1 MDSMYRGEDIQIR
14 KGTVGRKIAA
24 KSMYATG
31 RKFRPFI
38 WQANVSQRSA
48 HQLSILS
55 QETVFVEGFWFLYF
69 RTLETH
75 IANESET
82 LWRIQPSCCLCY
94 DCMCSAD
101 SSNKLSSNPSNPR
114 DQRPSKLVKAK
125 PRICFS
131 KQKRRSFKGRNLRT
145 WAQNNHKKNTLTG
158 PLLLEM
164 FPIKHNQTSLFQFLF
179 LQRHTTS
186 IHKCSDV
193 LCILCISPRHARS
206 HVSSSPVAATSP
218 GAKSAGHPG
227 PSTSARLPPELR
239 LQRCL
244 VKSVKSSISG

>member
-1 MDSMYRGEDIQIR
+1 
-14 KGTVGRKIAA
+14 
-24 KSMYATG
+24 MYATG

-114 DQRPSKLVKAK
+114 DQRPSKLVKQSQGSASANK
-125 PRICFS
+125 SVARSRVEILGPERKITT
-131 KQKRRSFKGRNLRT
+131 RR
-145 WAQNNHKKNTLTG
+145 TLW
-158 PLLLEM
+158 PALAPWDV
-164 FPIKHNQTSLFQFLF
+164 PIKHNQTSLFQFLF

-193 LCILCISPRHARS
+193 LCILCISPETRSKSCELQPCSCNISTGEICGASRSKYVRKAPAR
-206 HVSSSPVAATSP
+206 A
-218 GAKSAGHPG
+218 
-227 PSTSARLPPELR
+227 LPPAVS
-239 LQRCL
+239 C
-244 VKSVKSSISG
+244 

>member
-1 MDSMYRGEDIQIR
+1 MCPKDQPTNSLFSVKKRC
-14 KGTVGRKIAA
+14 
-24 KSMYATG
+24 
-31 RKFRPFI
+31 
-38 WQANVSQRSA
+38 
-48 HQLSILS
+48 
-55 QETVFVEGFWFLYF
+55 VEGFWFLYF

-101 SSNKLSSNPSNPR
+101 SSNKLSSNPSKSR
-114 DQRPSKLVKAK
+114 DQRPSKLVKQSQGSASANK
-125 PRICFS
+125 SVARSRVEILGPERKITT
-131 KQKRRSFKGRNLRT
+131 RR
-145 WAQNNHKKNTLTG
+145 TLW
-158 PLLLEM
+158 PALAPWDV
-164 FPIKHNQTSLFQFLF
+164 PIKHLCFNFCFYKDIPQVSTSAVMCYASYAS
-179 LQRHTTS
+179 R
-186 IHKCSDV
+186 
-193 LCILCISPRHARS
+193 PRHARS

>member
-114 DQRPSKLVKAK
+114 DQRPSKLVKQSQGSASANK
-125 PRICFS
+125 SVARSRVEILGPERKITT
-131 KQKRRSFKGRNLRT
+131 RR
-145 WAQNNHKKNTLTG
+145 TLW
-158 PLLLEM
+158 PALAPWDV
-164 FPIKHNQTSLFQFLF
+164 PIKHNQTSLFQFLF

-218 GAKSAGHPG
+218 GAKSAGYPG